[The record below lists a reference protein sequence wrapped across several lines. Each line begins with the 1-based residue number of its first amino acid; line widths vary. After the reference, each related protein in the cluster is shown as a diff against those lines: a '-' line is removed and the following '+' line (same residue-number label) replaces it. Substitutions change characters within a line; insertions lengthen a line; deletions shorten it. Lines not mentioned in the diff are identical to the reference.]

1 MKAATPAT
9 AARTLPALRTRSAAL
24 LVLAAALPVEVAVLL
39 DLAAAEP
46 EPEPEPVWPALVLSV
61 ACAAV
66 PVDDWTTATLDV
78 EEGNWLA

>member
-39 DLAAAEP
+39 DWDAA
-46 EPEPEPVWPALVLSV
+46 EPEPVWPALELEPSV

-66 PVDDWTTATLDV
+66 PVDDWTATLAV